1 MIRIIP
7 FSALA
12 VAALAATVATAE
24 PARPMLKQSVS
35 VSGDLVRI
43 GDLIDNAGIV
53 ADVPIFRAPNLG
65 QSGTVSAASV
75 AEAVRSHAIIGLDTR
90 GIVDVTVTR
99 PGQSVSGR
107 DIQKTVAALL
117 SDAYALGDAD
127 DVAVT
132 FEREPRSFQIEPS
145 ASTKPRVLQVGYE
158 PRTGRFDVQLE
169 FAGHRPMRWTGT
181 AFPTIAAVTVVRSVG
196 RGEIVRRDDVTIE
209 RRPKTQTD
217 RDTVAA
223 IDAVIGR
230 AARQPLRVGNVVR
243 GSDLMKP
250 EVVQRDAS
258 VTLVYA
264 APGITLTV
272 RGKAN
277 EAGAEGDIISVT
289 NLQSKRVIQ
298 GTVTADGSVIVHP
311 TTPRIIA
318 NLEPAA
324 ERRATQQ
331 K

>member
-1 MIRIIP
+1 MIRIA
-7 FSALA
+7 SL
-12 VAALAATVATAE
+12 AALAALTFTAVAAAE
-24 PARPMLKQSVS
+24 PARPMLKQSAT

-53 ADVPIFRAPNLG
+53 ADVPVFRAPNLG

-75 AEAVRSHAIIGLDTR
+75 IEAVRSHAIIGLDTR

-99 PGQSVSGR
+99 PGQAVSGR
-107 DIQKTVAALL
+107 DIQKTIARLI
-117 SDAYALGDAD
+117 SNAYALGNAE

-132 FEREPRSFQIEPS
+132 FEREPRGFHVELS
-145 ASTKPRVLQVGYE
+145 ASTEPRVLQLGYE
-158 PRTGRFDVQLE
+158 SRTGRFDVQLE
-169 FAGHRPMRWTGT
+169 YAGHRPMRWTGT
-181 AFPTIAAVTVVRSVG
+181 ALPTVAAVTMVRSVG
-196 RGEIVRRDDVTIE
+196 RGEIVRRDDVAIE

-217 RDTVAA
+217 RDTLATV
-223 IDAVIGR
+223 DAVVGR
-230 AARQPLRVGNVVR
+230 AARQALRAGNAVR
-243 GSDLMKP
+243 GADLMKP

-277 EAGAEGDIISVT
+277 EAGAEGDLISVT

-298 GTVTADGSVIVHP
+298 GTVAADGSVIVHSS
-311 TTPRIIA
+311 TPRIVA

-324 ERRATQQ
+324 EQRATQQ

>member
-7 FSALA
+7 LA
-12 VAALAATVATAE
+12 TLILATAVATAAAE
-24 PARPMLKQSVS
+24 QARPALKQSATVT
-35 VSGDLVRI
+35 GDLVRI
-43 GDLIDNAGIV
+43 GDLVDNAGIV
-53 ADVPIFRAPNLG
+53 ANIPIFRAPDLG

-75 AEAVRSHAIIGLDTR
+75 VDAVRSHAIVGLDTR
-90 GIVDVTVTR
+90 GIIDVTVTR
-99 PGQSVSGR
+99 PSQMISGR
-107 DIQKTVAALL
+107 DIQKTIARLL
-117 SDAYALGDAD
+117 GNAYALGDSD
-127 DVAVT
+127 EIAVS
-132 FEREPRSFQIEPS
+132 FEREPRSFNIEPS
-145 ASTKPRVLQVGYE
+145 ASLEPRVLQLGYDA
-158 PRTGRFDVQLE
+158 RTGRFDVQLE
-169 FAGHRPMRWTGT
+169 FAGQRAMRWTGT
-181 AFPTIAAVTVVRSVG
+181 ALPTVAAVTMVRSVG
-196 RGEIVRRDDVTIE
+196 RGEIVRRDDVAVE
-209 RRPKTQTD
+209 RRPKTQTE

-223 IDAVIGR
+223 IDAVVGR
-230 AARQPLRVGNVVR
+230 AARQALRAGSAVR

-298 GTVTADGSVIVHP
+298 GMVAADGSVIVQP
-311 TTPRIIA
+311 GTPRVIA

-324 ERRATQQ
+324 EKRAMQQ

>member
-1 MIRIIP
+1 MIRII
-7 FSALA
+7 ALA
-12 VAALAATVATAE
+12 TLTLTALAATAAAE
-24 PARPMLKQSVS
+24 PARPVLKASATVTS
-35 VSGDLVRI
+35 DLVRI

-53 ADVPIFRAPNLG
+53 ADIPIFRAPNLG

-75 AEAVRSHAIIGLDTR
+75 ADAVRSHAIIGLDTR

-99 PGQSVSGR
+99 PSHMISGR
-107 DIQKTVAALL
+107 DIQKTIARLL
-117 SDAYALGDAD
+117 GQAYTLGEID
-127 DVAVT
+127 DIAVT
-132 FEREPRSFQIEPS
+132 FEREPRSFNIEPS
-145 ASTKPRVLQVGYE
+145 ASAEPRVLQLGYDA
-158 PRTGRFDVQLE
+158 RTGRFDAQLE
-169 FAGHRPMRWTGT
+169 YPGQRPMRWTGT
-181 AFPTIAAVTVVRSVG
+181 ALPTIPAVIMARSVG

-209 RRPKTQTD
+209 RRPKTQTE
-217 RDTVAA
+217 RDTIAS

-230 AARQPLRVGNVVR
+230 AARQALRAGSAVR

-258 VTLVYA
+258 VTLIYTS
-264 APGITLTV
+264 PGITLTV

-277 EAGAEGDIISVT
+277 EAGAEGEIISVT

-298 GTVTADGSVIVHP
+298 GTVAADGSVIVQP

-318 NLEPAA
+318 NLEPAT